1 MLLTTIVMF
10 GLTSGMYM
18 GTVDGWVVYMNGT
31 PASNVN
37 VTAHVIGCSVSC
49 NGSVLSDDNGYYLI
63 DNLNMNPGDTVDVV
77 GVIGSYSG
85 SGSGTADAGSVAHV
99 NITLCAPPSP
109 PTLTHQPDISH
120 DYVDLTWVSGTDPD
134 GYLTYDV
141 YQFNSH
147 PEVDPA
153 TPPQHETGLT
163 LGTYTWRVKTCNN
176 LCCSPWSTDTF
187 QVIPPTQ
194 PTLTHQPDTHN
205 DTVNLTWV
213 SGTDPEGQPTYDEFF
228 IDSTTISPATPPQT
242 ITNLS
247 FGSHTWGAR
256 TCNSYFCSPW
266 STDTFTRYND
276 PPSSPVLTPVPDG
289 NYSCVN
295 LTWVSGTDP
304 DGDSTYDQI
313 AYGPVL
319 SFSFANHTNA
329 TSPYEICNVSGT
341 YEWAVRTCDEFG
353 SCSPWNVS
361 YFTSSNCPPCI
372 CPPGGGRTVYKDN
385 GLLVSVNL
393 PSVILGGDD
402 FGGMVSLVNFGDQ
415 PITDITLSFDDPEDV
430 VHITG
435 VHVSE
440 LSQDEERQV
449 EVSGSSENVSSIRTI
464 TVHVNVRGEWS
475 GGEFTSSTENEIVVL
490 PYMTSSTNGTCSR
503 DTDCPW
509 NMMCSEGV
517 CRPIECPPGMT
528 VYNHGCVLLPECHV
542 DSDCED
548 DEFCSNYTCVPV
560 SCDCGYVSGHLCHRY
575 ECCLDS
581 DCGDGYVCV
590 SHRCERLPDNETLLN
605 ETYEIL
611 ETLETWSDYLEES
624 DYQEIQSIVKNVR
637 EEIDKGN
644 YKRAYRLAREGL
656 NLLSKMEKKQPEM
669 IKRRVFPW
677 LSVLILILAILL
689 LLYLHHRLHK
699 EQKSKNQKVV
709 N

>member
-1 MLLTTIVMF
+1 MIKERILLMLLTTIVMF

-304 DGDSTYDQI
+304 DGDSTCDQI
-313 AYGPVL
+313 AYGPYYPSRSPIIRTPPRLTRSVM
-319 SFSFANHTNA
+319 FQEHTSGRYVPV
-329 TSPYEICNVSGT
+329 TSSVHAHRGT
-341 YEWAVRTCDEFG
+341 YPISHHQTVR
-353 SCSPWNVS
+353 PVS
-361 YFTSSNCPPCI
+361 VLLVVEGLCTRI
-372 CPPGGGRTVYKDN
+372 TVY
-385 GLLVSVNL
+385 S
-393 PSVILGGDD
+393 
-402 FGGMVSLVNFGDQ
+402 
-415 PITDITLSFDDPEDV
+415 
-430 VHITG
+430 
-435 VHVSE
+435 
-440 LSQDEERQV
+440 
-449 EVSGSSENVSSIRTI
+449 
-464 TVHVNVRGEWS
+464 
-475 GGEFTSSTENEIVVL
+475 
-490 PYMTSSTNGTCSR
+490 
-503 DTDCPW
+503 
-509 NMMCSEGV
+509 
-517 CRPIECPPGMT
+517 
-528 VYNHGCVLLPECHV
+528 
-542 DSDCED
+542 
-548 DEFCSNYTCVPV
+548 
-560 SCDCGYVSGHLCHRY
+560 
-575 ECCLDS
+575 
-581 DCGDGYVCV
+581 
-590 SHRCERLPDNETLLN
+590 
-605 ETYEIL
+605 
-611 ETLETWSDYLEES
+611 
-624 DYQEIQSIVKNVR
+624 
-637 EEIDKGN
+637 
-644 YKRAYRLAREGL
+644 YRLTY
-656 NLLSKMEKKQPEM
+656 
-669 IKRRVFPW
+669 RR
-677 LSVLILILAILL
+677 
-689 LLYLHHRLHK
+689 
-699 EQKSKNQKVV
+699 
-709 N
+709 